1 MGVVVYLN
9 SFMFNQFLW
18 TRHVKRPSV
27 HTPNSVLSWLICSV
41 SCNKVLYNITS
52 FLGRFSVEALLYCVS
67 LCLRLYFMLLALFL
81 GGLQSH
87 LLPGLWVIQ
96 LGDPG
101 RGFCWLS
108 RASLQSTLLCSPV
121 HAVIGTCCGFSVL
134 VRRRVL

>member
-81 GGLQSH
+81 GGLQSPSAPR
-87 LLPGLWVIQ
+87 LMGN
-96 LGDPG
+96 PG

-108 RASLQSTLLCSPV
+108 PTLLCSPV
-121 HAVIGTCCGFSVL
+121 HAVIVTCCGFSVL